1 MSENTLKILIIS
13 RDLSHRGGV
22 VDTVRLLLA
31 KLSGKAGIS
40 HFRYGRRPEQG
51 SLAGYLQPFRDLA
64 SLFRKILEQRYD
76 VIHVN
81 PSLNA
86 RSFCREAAALFLL
99 RICGYRGKVLVFFHG
114 WDPAFFKRITN
125 GFFLSRVFL
134 WLLSTAGRI
143 TVLSSA
149 YRNNLI
155 ESGLPAEKVHLASSM
170 FERDAVAS
178 SGKKFPE
185 APVILFM
192 SRLVA
197 GKGGWELLESFKSIA
212 ADYPD
217 ARLVFAGEGPLRQ
230 SLEAEV
236 EKNGLANVSF
246 AGHVT
251 GGEKKKL
258 LEEAHVFVLPTK
270 YSEGCPVSLL
280 EAMASGLVSVVPLAG
295 GIADIVE
302 PGFSA
307 VALPEISPDS
317 ITSGIEQ
324 ALSDKAFFEKMSDK
338 AREVAFTHYE
348 SETVSESVFEL
359 YRLIAEGN

>member
-1 MSENTLKILIIS
+1 MSGHKLKILIIS

-31 KLSGKAGIS
+31 KLSGRLNIS

-51 SLAGYLQPFRDLA
+51 RWAGYLQPLRDLVL
-64 SLFRKILEQRYD
+64 LFRKILGQRYD
-76 VIHVN
+76 VVHVN

-86 RSFCREAAALFLL
+86 RSFYREAVALFLL
-99 RICGYRGKVLVFFHG
+99 SICGYRGKVLVFFHG
-114 WDPAFFKRITN
+114 WDPAFFRRISN

-134 WLLSTAGRI
+134 WLLGRAGKI
-143 TVLSSA
+143 TVLSSM
-149 YRNNLI
+149 YRNSLI

-170 FERDAVAS
+170 FERGAVAS
-178 SGKKFPE
+178 SAKKFPE

-192 SRLVA
+192 SRLVE

-212 ADYPD
+212 SYYP
-217 ARLVFAGEGPLRQ
+217 ASRLVFAGEGPLRQ

-251 GGEKKKL
+251 GEDKKKL

-295 GIADIVE
+295 GIADIVD
-302 PGFSA
+302 PGVSA
-307 VALPEISPDS
+307 VALPEISPIA
-317 ITSGIEQ
+317 ITRGVEQ
-324 ALSDKAFFEKMSDK
+324 ALSHKAFFEKISER

-348 SETVSESVFEL
+348 AEAVSESVLEL